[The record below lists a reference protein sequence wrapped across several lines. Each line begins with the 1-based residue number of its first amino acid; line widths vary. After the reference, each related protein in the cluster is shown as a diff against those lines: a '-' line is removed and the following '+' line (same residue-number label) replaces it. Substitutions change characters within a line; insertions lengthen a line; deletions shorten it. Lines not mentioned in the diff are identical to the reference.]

1 MTRQTSHFDTDA
13 LPTSEL
19 IEMTL
24 QYKQFAGRM
33 AYQSNGLK
41 RAFEQGWIRAHEYAK
56 ENPQ

>member
-1 MTRQTSHFDTDA
+1 MNAKRADTDVLSPA
-13 LPTSEL
+13 EFL
-19 IEMTL
+19 EMSV

>member
-1 MTRQTSHFDTDA
+1 MTRQTSHFDTDVLSPA
-13 LPTSEL
+13 EFL
-19 IEMTL
+19 EMSL

-41 RAFEQGWIRAHEYAK
+41 RAFEQGWIRAHEYAN

>member
-1 MTRQTSHFDTDA
+1 MTRQTSLFDTDA
-13 LPTSEL
+13 LPTSEFL
-19 IEMTL
+19 EMSL

-41 RAFEQGWIRAHEYAK
+41 RAFEQGWIRAREYGK

>member
-13 LPTSEL
+13 LSPAEFL
-19 IEMTL
+19 EMSL
-24 QYKQFAGRM
+24 QYKRFAGRM

>member
-1 MTRQTSHFDTDA
+1 MTRQTSHFDTDVLSPA
-13 LPTSEL
+13 EFL
-19 IEMTL
+19 EMSL